1 MAERKRKMTP
11 AERKK
16 AKDTPAEQHARFVE
30 AAKKAEADEAPDA
43 MDKALKRLKVTQKPS
58 ARDGS

>member
-1 MAERKRKMTP
+1 MPKGKKPKTKRMTP
-11 AERKK
+11 AQ
-16 AKDTPAEQHARFVE
+16 QHARFVE
-30 AAKKAEADEAPDA
+30 AAEKAEADEAPDA